1 MTKILVPTDFSETA
15 EKALRY
21 AMQIAARSEG
31 EIYLCHIY
39 TPTNNPFIETVDQRE
54 IYNVEQERNLMGDLH
69 RLREKVQPGAPDV
82 KIVAVLG
89 RSPLVGSIL
98 KFADDNQVDMIVMGT
113 QGASGLQKVLV
124 GTVAV
129 RIMEKTSL
137 PLLLIPEE
145 YEWKQPEQIVL
156 ATGYHQDDTQALYI
170 SGFLASMFDAG
181 IKVVH
186 LIDSDKQD
194 AGKAQASL
202 EEYSAS
208 LQEAAGNMKLEH
220 HLLESGSIGAGLE
233 KLCAEVPYDLLVMV
247 KRQKTF
253 FERFYMESMTNRIA
267 YLTEKPLLVVPALV
281 SGKLK

>member
-21 AMQIAARSEG
+21 AMQIAARSNG

-39 TPTNNPFIETVDQRE
+39 TPISNPFIEAVDQRE
-54 IYNVEQERNLMGDLH
+54 TYNAGHEMNLMSDLH
-69 RLREKVQPGAPDV
+69 KLRDKVQAEAPDV

-98 KFADDNQVDMIVMGT
+98 KFAEDNQIDMIVMGT
-113 QGASGLQKVLV
+113 QGASGLQKVVV

-145 YEWKQPEQIVL
+145 YEWKHPEQIVL
-156 ATGYHQDDTQALYI
+156 ATGYHQDDTQALHI
-170 SGFLASMFDAG
+170 SGFLASMFDAR

-186 LIDSDKQD
+186 LIDNNKQD
-194 AGKAQASL
+194 TGKAQVSL

-208 LQEAAGNMKLEH
+208 LQDAAGSIKLEH
-220 HLLESGSIGAGLE
+220 QLLGSDSVGAGLE
-233 KLCAEVPYDLLVMV
+233 KLCTEVPYDILVMV

-267 YLTEKPLLVVPALV
+267 YLTDKPLLVVPAQV
-281 SGKLK
+281 